1 MKVLL
6 IKLISAIIIGGAI
19 GIERK
24 RRGKPAGLITNI
36 LVCLGSTLIAIE
48 QQALMMSSI
57 NLINENPN
65 LAAALKVDG
74 GRLTAQVISG
84 IGFLG
89 GGVILQTKGSI
100 KGITTA
106 ATLWVV
112 AAIGIS
118 LGNGNFVIAYTTFL
132 ATLIVLV
139 VIKKVEMFTLDRRRV
154 QKILIEYYDN
164 DILLKELN
172 NAFLIRSIK
181 ISSTTT
187 IDREIL
193 DNKVLIKKQYILNVP
208 KYIDIKYLIKELR
221 TYKYINSINYSN
233 CI

>member
-1 MKVLL
+1 MKLL
-6 IKLISAIIIGGAI
+6 LAKLISAIIIGGAI

-48 QQALMMSSI
+48 QQALMVSSI

-65 LAAALKVDG
+65 LASALKIDVS
-74 GRLTAQVISG
+74 RLTAQVVSG

-112 AAIGIS
+112 AAMGIS
-118 LGNGNFVIAYTTFL
+118 LGNGNFMIAYTTFI
-132 ATLIVLV
+132 ATLIVLI
-139 VIKKVEMFTLDRRRV
+139 VIKKVEIFTLDRRKME
-154 QKILIEYYDN
+154 KILIEYTEN
-164 DILLKELN
+164 DKNSKELK
-172 NAFLIRSIK
+172 AIFSEKSIK
-181 ISSTTT
+181 IFSATT
-187 IDREIL
+187 IHRKILNDEIC
-193 DNKVLIKKQYILNVP
+193 IKKQYVLSVP
-208 KYIDIKYLIKELR
+208 KYINIKHVIKELQ
-221 TYKYINSINYSN
+221 TCKYITLINQF
-233 CI
+233 